1 MNSPV
6 LTLNMKEKKNSGLLI
21 KDTFLKHKFFA
32 DCVVFNKIILKIK
45 SIENIHDS
53 HINQCINY
61 LKVSNWRLAI
71 IANFHKELF
80 YRSHV
85 CEK

>member
-1 MNSPV
+1 
-6 LTLNMKEKKNSGLLI
+6 MKEKKNSGLLI

-32 DCVVFNKIILKIK
+32 DFVVFNKIILKIK

-61 LKVSNWRLAI
+61 LKVSNCRLAI
-71 IANFHKELF
+71 IANFHKDLLNHK
-80 YRSHV
+80 RIIL
-85 CEK
+85 